1 MTEMQQRSL
10 LERLIGKPLP
20 WLAWTWAGLAVVWI
34 VLTVVDPTGF
44 HVLMA
49 IAWSALAAIRLG
61 GLYYAR
67 RLERRRAQVLEG
79 HTIAH

>member
-34 VLTVVDPTGF
+34 VLTVVDPTDF
-44 HVLMA
+44 HVPVA
-49 IAWSALAAIRLG
+49 IVWSVLAVIRLG
-61 GLYYAR
+61 GVYNAR
-67 RLERRRAQVLEG
+67 RQERRRMQALEAQ
-79 HTIAH
+79 TIAH

>member
-34 VLTVVDPTGF
+34 VLTVVDPTDF
-44 HVLMA
+44 HVLVA
-49 IAWSALAAIRLG
+49 IVWSVLAVIRLG
-61 GLYYAR
+61 GVYYAR
-67 RLERRRAQVLEG
+67 RQERRRMQALEAQ
-79 HTIAH
+79 TIAH